1 MRIMP
6 IDDFEDGHALSAT
19 CHEADEPIFLTK
31 NGYGNMVAMSIEV
44 FERYGRAMRRIT
56 DQAIERQHEMAETL
70 NDIRTSDEQIDAG
83 KGIDA
88 GSVLAELE
96 NKCSKASGAQETTQ

>member
-44 FERYGRAMRRIT
+44 FERYERDLKRMKEHKASRQRTLERIARDYRNSLRDYRDGECVDARA
-56 DQAIERQHEMAETL
+56 AIAEFQKTH
-70 NDIRTSDEQIDAG
+70 
-83 KGIDA
+83 
-88 GSVLAELE
+88 
-96 NKCSKASGAQETTQ
+96 SKASGAQETAQ